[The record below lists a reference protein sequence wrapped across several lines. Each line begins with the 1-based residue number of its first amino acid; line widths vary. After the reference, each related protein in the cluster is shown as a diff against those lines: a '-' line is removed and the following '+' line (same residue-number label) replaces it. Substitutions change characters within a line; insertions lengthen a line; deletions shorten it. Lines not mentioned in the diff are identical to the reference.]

1 MVNRHAGF
9 CRKQTSRRGALGSP
23 YKLKRIVVTTIALV
37 LLDRLIG
44 CNVRAS
50 VRTRHLLT
58 AVNCSENERTEHA
71 GSDRAR

>member
-1 MVNRHAGF
+1 
-9 CRKQTSRRGALGSP
+9 
-23 YKLKRIVVTTIALV
+23 IALV